1 MSGTIHST
9 KFVFREITIPLHYR
23 TTYLKKTK
31 MAAAMG
37 EMKETNNEDGDKAAY
52 RGKACIKNHPDAH
65 LVCVCFTPDTT

>member
-9 KFVFREITIPLHYR
+9 KFVLREITIPLHYR
-23 TTYLKKTK
+23 TTYLKKK

-37 EMKETNNEDGDKAAY
+37 ETKETNNEDGDKAAY

-65 LVCVCFTPDTT
+65 LVCVCFTPDTI